1 MHSNTASTAVRAF
14 PAIKHVRTFITQGPG
29 SGGDYHN
36 VHGGHWLIDSK
47 ISTPMSQYEEYRKSR
62 TSWGINVLG
71 SFCVEIEASDGS
83 KGFATGFG
91 GPPACWLV
99 AEHFERFLIGKD
111 PRDTNH
117 MFEQMYRA
125 SMFYGRKGLP
135 VAVISVIDLAIWD
148 LLGKIRNEPVYKMI
162 GGATRERL
170 NFYCTGPEPAAA
182 KAMGFFGAKV
192 PLPYGPG
199 EGVEGLKKNVEFL
212 RKHRESVGP
221 DFPLMVDCYMSLNVP
236 YTIEVVKAC
245 EDLNLNWWEECLSP
259 DDSDGFELIKRA
271 HPTMKFTTGEHEYSR
286 YGFRKLIE
294 GRNLDILQPDV
305 MWVGGMT
312 ELLKVAAMAA
322 AYDIPV
328 VPHAS
333 GPYSYHFVVSQANS
347 PFQEYLANSPDGKSV
362 LPVFGDLFLNE
373 PIPTKGYLDVSDL
386 DRPGFGLE
394 LNPNARLIDATR
406 ILNPAPAEPLKVE
419 EPQTNGV
426 QANGHA
432 FITTFFFR
440 MASSIFLHLNIGSF
454 LLDPI
459 LHIPLLVRHSSSAY
473 PACIMAA
480 VKETVNTLL
489 EKLHVTGGENGA
501 PTTEPSEEQVKE
513 LRSKYEKAGQ
523 EQVFAFY
530 DSLSTAEKAG
540 LFAQLS
546 GFTPDYINEI
556 TDKALH
562 PPKQE
567 STESTIEPLPDN
579 ATCSALDSKA
589 EDLEK
594 WYNSGLEL
602 IAKNKVAVV
611 LMAGGQGT
619 RLGSSAPKGCFDIG
633 LPSKKSL
640 FQLQGERISKVEQL
654 AKKKY
659 GQDRVTVPW
668 YVMTSGPTR
677 GPTEKFFEENSYF
690 GLKKENVVIFE
701 QGVLP
706 CISNEGKILL
716 ESKSKV
722 AVAPDGNGGIY
733 QALIQS
739 GVVADMSK
747 RGIQHIHAY
756 CVDNCLVKVADPV
769 FIGFSASK
777 DVDIATKVVR
787 KRNAKE
793 SVGLI
798 LQKNGRPD
806 VVEYSEIDTKD
817 AEAKDPKNSELLK
830 FRAANIVNHY
840 YSYRFL
846 ESIPE
851 WAKKLPH
858 HVARKKIPYVD
869 TEKGETVKPEKPNG
883 IKLEQFV
890 FDCFPFLTMDKFA
903 CMEVKREDE
912 FSPLKNARGTGED
925 DPDTSKKDIMTQGA
939 KWVRAAGAVVVSEGA
954 EDGIEVSPLIS
965 YGGEGLD
972 FLKDRT
978 IKAPA
983 VIEKED

>member
-1 MHSNTASTAVRAF
+1 MPPSTQSSSVKSF
-14 PAIKHVRTFITQGPG
+14 PTIKHVRTFLTQGPG

-47 ISTPMSQYEEYRKSR
+47 ISTPMSQYEKYRKSR

-71 SFCVEIEASDGS
+71 SFCVELEATDGT

-99 AEHFERFLIGKD
+99 AEHFERFLVGAD
-111 PRDTNH
+111 PRDTNYL
-117 MFEQMYRA
+117 FEQMYRG

-148 LLGKIRNEPVYKMI
+148 LLGKIRGEPVYKML
-162 GGATRERL
+162 GGSTQENGRL

-212 RKHRESVGP
+212 TKHREAVGP
-221 DFPLMVDCYMSLNVP
+221 DFPLMVDCYMSLTVP
-236 YTIEVVKAC
+236 YTIEVVKATAH
-245 EDLNLNWWEECLSP
+245 LNLNWWEECLSP
-259 DDSDGFELIKRA
+259 DDTDGFEQIKRA
-271 HPTMKFTTGEHEYSR
+271 HPSQKFTTGEHEYSR

-312 ELLKVAAMAA
+312 ELIKIAAMAS

-362 LPVFGDLFLNE
+362 LPVFGNLFTNE
-373 PIPTKGYLDVSDL
+373 PIPTKGYLDVKDL
-386 DRPGFGLE
+386 DLPGFGLE
-394 LNPNARLIDATR
+394 LNPNAGLIDAAR
-406 ILNPAPAEPLKVE
+406 ILNPAPVKALKSAEE
-419 EPQTNGV
+419 QEA
-426 QANGHA
+426 QANA
-432 FITTFFFR
+432 IK
-440 MASSIFLHLNIGSF
+440 N
-454 LLDPI
+454 
-459 LHIPLLVRHSSSAY
+459 
-473 PACIMAA
+473 
-480 VKETVNTLL
+480 TVNEAL
-489 EKLHVTGGENGA
+489 EKLNLTGGAQAA
-501 PTTEPSEEQVKE
+501 PAKEPTEEQLNE
-513 LRSKYEKAGQ
+513 LKSKYKKAGQ

-530 DSLSTAEKAG
+530 DKLSTAEKAA
-540 LFAQLS
+540 LFEQLS
-546 GFTPDYINEI
+546 NFNPDYINEI
-556 TDKALH
+556 TEKALK
-562 PPKQE
+562 PAQAE
-567 STESTIEPLPDN
+567 STETKLEPLPES
-579 ATCSALDSKA
+579 ATSSTLDTQQD
-589 EDLEK
+589 DLDK
-594 WYNSGLEL
+594 WYDIGLDL
-602 IAKNKVAVV
+602 IAENKVAVV

-619 RLGSSAPKGCFDIG
+619 RLGSSDPKGCFDIG

-640 FQLQGERISKVEQL
+640 FQLQGERIAKAELL
-654 AKKKY
+654 AKKKH
-659 GQDRVTVPW
+659 GKDSVTIPW

-677 GPTEKFFEENSYF
+677 KPTEQFFEKNNYF
-690 GLKKENVVIFE
+690 GLKKDNVVVFE

-706 CISNEGKILL
+706 CISNDGKILL

-739 GVVADMSK
+739 GVIQDMGK

-756 CVDNCLVKVADPV
+756 CVDNCLVKVADPL

-777 DVDIATKVVR
+777 NVDIATKVVR

-798 LQKNGRPD
+798 LQKNGKPD
-806 VVEYSEIDTKD
+806 VVEYSEIDNET
-817 AEAKDPKNSELLK
+817 AEAKDSKNPELLK

-840 YSYRFL
+840 YSYKFL

-858 HVARKKIPYVD
+858 HVARKKIPYVN
-869 TEKGETVKPEKPNG
+869 TETGETVKPEKPNG

-890 FDCFPFLTMDKFA
+890 FDCFPFLSLDQFA
-903 CMEVKREDE
+903 SMEVKREDE

-925 DPDTSKKDIMTQGA
+925 DPDTSRLDIMTQGK
-939 KWVRAAGAVVVSEGA
+939 KWVQAAGATVVSEELKAGV
-954 EDGIEVSPLIS
+954 EVSPLIS
-965 YGGEGLD
+965 YGGEGLE
-972 FLKDRT
+972 FLKERT
-978 IKAPA
+978 IEAPA
-983 VIEKED
+983 VIESED